1 ITFYRQ
7 NWVITSLNKY
17 MSKID
22 DEVWIASPDNTNVAE
37 AAHALSNHRGKS
49 LKLVTAIIQGRKLDK
64 ERFTAINIHQKYTH
78 MQAKKSNMT
87 KSVPV
92 KRKQNRQSNNN
103 KKKSKKTIVIDS
115 DIEEDCE
122 DSNYKEDNK
131 ENELALKLKELE
143 YREKD
148 LALKERKLTLR
159 EREAKI
165 RVMELSNSEKERQ
178 LNLAD

>member
-1 ITFYRQ
+1 MDTNF
-7 NWVITSLNKY
+7 VNKEDIIY
-17 MSKID
+17 E
-22 DEVWIASPDNTNVAE
+22 DELIVFQSNILQQVKYSIPNRGYDKGLIARNVQSNKRKAHIQTKRSNT
-37 AAHALSNHRGKS
+37 
-49 LKLVTAIIQGRKLDK
+49 
-64 ERFTAINIHQKYTH
+64 
-78 MQAKKSNMT
+78 T
-87 KSVPV
+87 KSVSV
-92 KRKQNRQSNNN
+92 KHKQNRQSNNN

-122 DSNYKEDNK
+122 DSDYKEDNK

-148 LALKERKLTLR
+148 LALKERELALR

-165 RVMELSNSEKERQ
+165 RVMELSNCEKERQ